1 MERRSH
7 KDVDVYIASHP
18 PKVQSI
24 LKRMRRT
31 IRAAAP
37 DAGEKISYRIPT
49 YTLGGNLV
57 HFGAFKDHV
66 SVFPTSSGVRA
77 FKKQLA
83 RYRCRAGTIRFL
95 IDEPIP
101 YGLIAQIVRFRVKQ
115 ARTRS
120 NRLVR

>member
-1 MERRSH
+1 MAGKRHEG
-7 KDVDVYIASHP
+7 VDAYIASYP
-18 PKVQSI
+18 PKLQAI
-24 LKRMRRT
+24 LRRLRRT

-37 DAGEKISYRIPT
+37 DADERISYRIPT

-66 SVFPTSSGVRA
+66 SLFPTSSGVAA

-83 RYRCRAGTIRFL
+83 RYECRAGTIRFP

-101 YGLIAQIVRFRVKQ
+101 YDLIAQIVRFRVKE
-115 ARTRS
+115 ARSKRRRS
-120 NRLVR
+120 VR